1 MVAAS
6 GANIAAVAVERIVNR
21 VDLSDARLLMLSQSF
36 ADFGEKTRLL
46 MALVGERCLTY
57 PVFDRPQTL
66 NRDYYDRLPP
76 RAVLEA
82 YNALGLAA
90 RDGIAYLDCVQ
101 ERMGVLRLPMC
112 QYRDAAE
119 TAQAR
124 WFPRKRSILRRQIG
138 YGTGI
143 VAREAVYVAPR
154 EMARVLLAVERY
166 RLVHGSLPEAIDSL
180 VPEHFASVPED
191 PLDGMPLRYKR
202 LDRGYVIYSVGE
214 DRRDNGGK
222 PRPPEDGERHYE
234 TWDVVFQVQ
243 R

>member
-1 MVAAS
+1 VVAAS

-101 ERMGVLRLPMC
+101 ECMGVLRLPMC

-119 TAQAR
+119 TAPAR
-124 WFPRKRSILRRQIG
+124 RFPRKRSILRRQIG

-154 EMARVLLAVERY
+154 EMCWPWRDIDWCTARCRKRSTRSCRSTSPRFRRIRSTGCLC
-166 RLVHGSLPEAIDSL
+166 GT
-180 VPEHFASVPED
+180 SVWTAD
-191 PLDGMPLRYKR
+191 
-202 LDRGYVIYSVGE
+202 
-214 DRRDNGGK
+214 
-222 PRPPEDGERHYE
+222 
-234 TWDVVFQVQ
+234 T
-243 R
+243 

>member
-1 MVAAS
+1 M
-6 GANIAAVAVERIVNR
+6 
-21 VDLSDARLLMLSQSF
+21 
-36 ADFGEKTRLL
+36 
-46 MALVGERCLTY
+46 
-57 PVFDRPQTL
+57 
-66 NRDYYDRLPP
+66 
-76 RAVLEA
+76 
-82 YNALGLAA
+82 
-90 RDGIAYLDCVQ
+90 
-101 ERMGVLRLPMC
+101 
-112 QYRDAAE
+112 
-119 TAQAR
+119 
-124 WFPRKRSILRRQIG
+124 
-138 YGTGI
+138 
-143 VAREAVYVAPR
+143 
-154 EMARVLLAVERY
+154 ERY